1 MEGKELSSLYTR
13 YIQEIRT
20 TRERERERE
29 RLSRAKYHK
38 YFNRDYSRRIS
49 R

>member
-20 TRERERERE
+20 RERKRERE